1 MTDMSPLRAP
11 AHLPSLVKTAFANAK
26 ATGDLSYF
34 PTQVALLKLNSVHV
48 RSRRLYQSFCLS
60 LRSLSFFPPCLVN
73 LLCAT
78 APVPLVF

>member
-11 AHLPSLVKTAFANAK
+11 ANLPSLVKTAFANAK

-48 RSRRLYQSFCLS
+48 RSRLS
-60 LRSLSFFPPCLVN
+60 NLLSCPTLFVFFSPCLVN